1 MEFLDVRTLL
11 ETSEPQPRIAPVWYA
26 IVAVGLIL
34 FFGAAAGRQS
44 GEAQSAFQFITV
56 MLTFLIMLGLPA
68 LSYAAI
74 RALRGEQRQVEAVG
88 ELAQLRRWSQAAL
101 LLENY
106 LSRPARS
113 GRLRS
118 QALIYLGLIL
128 ARFHRFDDAVTVNDY
143 LIENEL
149 VDPGTAYGLKLG
161 RAMAMLREDHLFDA
175 DRAISEL
182 RRMSAGIESAGL
194 AIVEIYRHVKTGHPD
209 DAIALFNAKLPA
221 IREQLGHRAS
231 DAYALIARAYD
242 LLERQSE
249 AADAFQKAT
258 LLAPLAELLRRYPEL
273 QKLSGRFQPAP
284 APPEAM

>member
-1 MEFLDVRTLL
+1 
-11 ETSEPQPRIAPVWYA
+11 
-26 IVAVGLIL
+26 
-34 FFGAAAGRQS
+34 
-44 GEAQSAFQFITV
+44 
-56 MLTFLIMLGLPA
+56 
-68 LSYAAI
+68 
-74 RALRGEQRQVEAVG
+74 
-88 ELAQLRRWSQAAL
+88 
-101 LLENY
+101 
-106 LSRPARS
+106 
-113 GRLRS
+113 
-118 QALIYLGLIL
+118 
-128 ARFHRFDDAVTVNDY
+128 
-143 LIENEL
+143 
-149 VDPGTAYGLKLG
+149 
-161 RAMAMLREDHLFDA
+161 
-175 DRAISEL
+175 
-182 RRMSAGIESAGL
+182 MSAGIESAGL